1 MNPLPP
7 SPSSQLSTSG
17 PGASHAA
24 RALFPRGL
32 IQPDQGFH
40 FSRDAL
46 LLIDFAA
53 GLDLPAGAF
62 ALDLGAGCGVIGLGL
77 LLRRPDLARVVG
89 VERDPAQVEAAQ
101 GNGRRLGLD
110 DRYTIIAGDLAHNA
124 TLCAA
129 RASLPAAPA
138 PPERGALFHLALCN
152 PPWRREGTGRVPP
165 SPARRAA
172 LFGDENTFPLF
183 LGAADRL
190 LAFHGALA
198 LVCGAERL
206 THILAA
212 LPSRLRPVR
221 LRFVH
226 TGAGKP
232 AVFFLLEVRKGSRA
246 ALRVEAPLL
255 LDERR
260 IPPARPLSPSLT
272 PGETAAGH
280 PD

>member
-1 MNPLPP
+1 MIPLPP
-7 SPSSQLSTSG
+7 SPPTPLLS
-17 PGASHAA
+17 PGSRAA

-53 GLDLPAGAF
+53 GLDFPAGAC

-89 VERDPAQVEAAQ
+89 VERDPAQVEAARD
-101 GNGRRLGLD
+101 NGQRLGLD
-110 DRYTIIAGDLAHNA
+110 DRCAIIAGDLAHSA
-124 TLCAA
+124 TLRAA
-129 RASLPAAPA
+129 RAALPTAPDPLTPPNQGA
-138 PPERGALFHLALCN
+138 PFHLALCN
-152 PPWRREGTGRVPP
+152 PPWRREGSGRVPP

-172 LFGDENTFPLF
+172 LFGDENTFPVF

-212 LPSRLRPVR
+212 LPPRLRPVR

-226 TGAGKP
+226 ARAGKP
-232 AVFFLLEVRKGSRA
+232 AVFFLLEARKGSRA

-255 LDERR
+255 LDRYR
-260 IPPARPLSPSLT
+260 LPAPQAPSRPFT
-272 PGETAAGH
+272 PGETAAGR

>member
-1 MNPLPP
+1 MNPLSPRLPTPPP
-7 SPSSQLSTSG
+7 SP
-17 PGASHAA
+17 AA
-24 RALFPRGL
+24 HEARNLFPRGL
-32 IQPDQGFH
+32 IQPDKGFH

-53 GLDLPAGAF
+53 GLNLPSGAI

-77 LLRRPDLARVVG
+77 LLRRPDLAFAVG
-89 VERDPAQVEAAQ
+89 LERDPAQVEAAR
-101 GNGRRLGLD
+101 GNALRLDLRGRYAAL
-110 DRYTIIAGDLAHNA
+110 AGDLADKA
-124 TLCAA
+124 ALRAA
-129 RASLPAAPA
+129 RAALPAAPDTGA
-138 PPERGALFHLALCN
+138 PFHLVLCN
-152 PPWRREGTGRVPP
+152 PPWRREGAGRTPP

-172 LFGDENTFPLF
+172 LFGDESSFPLF

-206 THILAA
+206 TDILAA
-212 LPSRLRPVR
+212 LPPRLRPVR

-226 TGAGKP
+226 PRAGKP
-232 AVFFLLEVRKGSRA
+232 AVFVLLEARKGSRA

-255 LDERR
+255 LDGHRV
-260 IPPARPLSPSLT
+260 PAARNLSPPLRPDERT
-272 PGETAAGH
+272 AGH